1 MSLKEFLVSSSTV
14 FIYFLLDLNINILF
28 RPKFLQPSVNHNF
41 IHTHNSSEEDSEI
54 SQTESEE
61 QYNQQADASD
71 DIVHG
76 IGFEESTNNTVTETY
91 DRIATEM
98 WANYQK
104 ILQSREKEYDT
115 DFSSNTDNGEYN
127 DE

>member
-1 MSLKEFLVSSSTV
+1 M
-14 FIYFLLDLNINILF
+14 
-28 RPKFLQPSVNHNF
+28 
-41 IHTHNSSEEDSEI
+41 
-54 SQTESEE
+54 
-61 QYNQQADASD
+61 
-71 DIVHG
+71 HG